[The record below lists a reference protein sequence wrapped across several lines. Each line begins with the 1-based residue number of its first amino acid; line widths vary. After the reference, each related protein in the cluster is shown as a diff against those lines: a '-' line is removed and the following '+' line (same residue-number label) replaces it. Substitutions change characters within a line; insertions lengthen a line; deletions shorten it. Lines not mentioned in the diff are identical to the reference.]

1 MKKLIIVSLLYF
13 SLVGCAQ
20 LSEWTQAQADC
31 ASDPTCLA
39 ETKKYAE
46 LGRTIGNSVYP
57 VAGTAAAGVITYLAL
72 GIFGLRKKKKE
83 EPK

>member
-1 MKKLIIVSLLYF
+1 MKNTILALLLF
-13 SLVGCAQ
+13 SCIGCAQ
-20 LSEWTQAQADC
+20 LSEWTAAQANC

-83 EPK
+83 ETK

>member
-1 MKKLIIVSLLYF
+1 MKKLLILVLFSTLL
-13 SLVGCAQ
+13 GCAQ
-20 LSEWTQAQADC
+20 MSEWTKAQADC

-46 LGRTIGNSVYP
+46 LGRVVGNSVYP

-83 EPK
+83 QV

>member
-1 MKKLIIVSLLYF
+1 M
-13 SLVGCAQ
+13 
-20 LSEWTQAQADC
+20 SEWTQAQADC
-31 ASDPTCLA
+31 ASDPICLA

-46 LGRTIGNSVYP
+46 LGRTVGNSVYP

-83 EPK
+83 EAK

>member
-1 MKKLIIVSLLYF
+1 MKHLLILLCF
-13 SLVGCAQ
+13 STLLGCAQ
-20 LSEWTQAQADC
+20 LSEWTQAQANC